1 MIIVLAVTARV
12 AEGQTYVIDSVCVGA
27 ERTYRL
33 DGEEGSYYEWDIYSM
48 PDSSVFADS
57 VPYTDFRDIGRPT
70 ANDTTWGSQ
79 IQQLWDVV
87 GEFNIEVTH
96 WSLHGCDTLEVGQ
109 IKVFPPPEAI
119 AGPND
124 VICEFADIQLTGDTA
139 WNHSS
144 LLWTTTGDGTFSDD
158 MALHPIYYLGPADSA
173 ASSVTLVLTSYGLA
187 ENETCIPAVDSVSF
201 EFSSPDI
208 VLAGADPLCYNE
220 NTGYVSANVVGGLA
234 PLIYS
239 WQGPDGFSAGN
250 VDSIPELGAGMYV
263 LTVTDAN
270 GCVDIDSIQLFD
282 PPQLLANIDNVSQVS
297 CYGYA
302 DGSIAA
308 SASGGTGTLTYNWT
322 SLLGATYTGDS
333 IYNLPADTYYL
344 TVTDENGC
352 TYLDTV
358 LLPEPE
364 LLLVD
369 VTADDTILCEGEV
382 VTLHGNP
389 EGGTGELTQRWT
401 GNGSVFLSSVNDSVI
416 TFEGAPVGRYVFTY
430 TITDEAL
437 CEASDSIVLN
447 VYPPSFSFDS
457 LEVCAGAAPFPWN
470 GLMVTSDADRDY
482 VDTLVGMN
490 QWGCDSILSL
500 AVKVLFPEVYDTTIY
515 ICENEAPFQPYGNI
529 TVLPDRDSIYLDTVR
544 YADSGCDSLLITIN
558 VFSNPITDTL
568 LYAELCA
575 GADPY
580 QWNNRWIQTD
590 YSEIYLD
597 TLVNQF
603 GCDSLLT
610 YDVTIIPPDTTY
622 VFDTLCQ
629 DTEPY
634 VWNTIT
640 IETVFDSTYQ
650 VTLQNQYLCDSVVEL
665 SVHVLPV
672 TDTLLD
678 LTYCAGPGFITL
690 NNRDIIFDESRIYLD
705 TLYGANQF
713 GCDSLLTY
721 DVTILPPDTTTID
734 TTICEGEPA
743 FVWGVNTT
751 HLVDAYTDS
760 IYTDILQNQ
769 FGCDSIVY
777 LDVEILRPVVI
788 TDTIEVCANEP
799 AFTWHSFT
807 IATDVD
813 SIYADTLYY
822 DAGCDSLRLE
832 LTLISNPV
840 TDTLLDSI
848 ICEGSPVFAWNSVN
862 IQTDFS
868 QVYYDTLVGANQFGC
883 DSFLVYD
890 VTIVPAIK
898 DTIPAVFCFGEPIA
912 NWYGQSISSE
922 TDSTYIHNVPGPGGC
937 DTLLYYDVS
946 ILPVTDS
953 TLYLTLCVGAPDV
966 PLNNRTITSDQ
977 SRIYF
982 DTIPNSY
989 GCDSLMIYDVTVIP
1003 PDTTLHYDTLC
1014 VGDPEYD
1021 WNGFTVST
1029 SVEDEYV
1036 ASVPTATGC
1045 DSVAILYTTL
1055 INGTTTYDTV
1065 YACEEY
1071 TWTDGTGT
1079 TYYTSGDY
1087 QHTLGGATTCADT
1100 SWLHLVI
1107 SPPVTINTLVTHVL
1121 CFGESNG
1128 AIELSVSGGLP
1139 PLTFLWS
1146 NGATTQNISNLSA
1159 GIYTVTVSSTVTD
1172 TLVCTTTLDVEV
1184 KEPDE
1189 ILITL
1194 DAVTD
1199 VLVAGESTGSIEVS
1213 VAGGTPGTGYAY
1225 EWTNDAGIVVGT
1237 DEDLFNQP
1245 AGDYTLTVTD
1255 ANGCV
1260 ETFTETITEPLP
1272 PDRFMASL
1280 DDEICYEYLQYY
1292 PVAYSIDEYLA
1303 LDTSLDVYSIYGL
1316 DSASFTADSSVV
1328 SGSGYCYEEVRTY
1341 TVMDG
1346 AGNTLSATHTIIV
1359 NDTEDPTI
1367 TCPPTTTVNN
1377 GIVPPPFDSLSF
1389 LGAGG
1394 SFADNCGIV
1403 RFDLVDE
1410 YSDNNSNPET
1420 ITRVYQVWDYCGN
1433 INTCEHQIQV
1443 FANVSIALEC
1453 QDLPDVYYEC
1463 RDFRPNYRDIDD
1475 FEAAGGRYFSSVP
1488 IDTFFY
1494 NDVVQGT
1501 FCPTITR
1508 TYTLRNIAGQEE
1520 TCTQVF
1526 QVLDNEAPVITMP
1539 VKEISCNDP
1548 IPYYSDWIEFRRGIP
1563 GISNTYY
1570 DNCTDLRD
1578 ARIYYQGQT
1587 ITGTCPTLYE
1597 RTYRFVD
1604 ECGNETIAVD
1614 RIYVNDTIPPQIDPD
1629 FPTEITAECDVPDPY
1644 INVNAYVTENCGP
1657 LVIASRDSLGGID
1670 EPGVVY
1676 RIYTFS
1682 DPCNSVDIIQK
1693 ITIELTNIPVFDG
1706 LSPLC
1711 QFTPSPDLP
1720 ETSINGITGHWEI
1733 DSIPTDVVGTFTYV
1747 FYPDSGQCAGPA
1759 DIVVEILPAIQLSET
1774 HLDPAYN
1781 PNPVGSIDL
1790 GIDGGSGVYTY
1801 NWTGP
1806 DGFTAT
1812 TADIANLYAGDYWVE
1827 VSDNIGCYDSL
1838 SVTLQYFDPEFSCPP
1853 DTLIECP
1860 DVTQYPA
1867 AGNITEFIA
1876 YGGHYYPTNIVADLR
1891 SFDVVDTTAYC
1902 LTIERTY
1909 IVEDIYGR
1917 VDSCTQTIDFYDLVP
1932 PVVIGPPGDT
1942 AECLSTII
1950 PPSINSFADFM
1961 NLAGTDAYDPNCSID
1976 PSTFSFSST
1985 VNVLQP
1991 GLSEVIY
1998 YFSIEDFC
2006 GNIGRDS
2013 TYYMI
2018 TDDQAPEVFC
2028 ADITV
2033 YLDENGEYHLT
2044 IQDSTTMVDSVYDN
2058 CTAPEDMR
2066 VEIEIDLITCEDV
2079 ETGAQATVR
2088 VFDQSG
2094 LSAECIANITV
2105 VDNLPPTA
2113 LCQDITIYLDETGV
2127 AYITPQDIDNGSF
2140 DNCKLEAIQI
2150 SRDRFD
2156 CLDVGENLVELY
2168 AIDAYDL
2175 RDTCEAI
2182 VTVIDPVD
2190 PFIECRPIQ
2199 TVQLDEYGKYE
2210 LAWDMVTDSVWDEC
2224 GIDTVLLDD
2233 YELDCDNIGITT
2245 ITATAYDV
2253 NGNSSSCTAE
2263 FEVFGNIPPNVV
2275 NDSAVTSVNIA
2286 VEIPVTNNDYDLK
2299 TNINLES
2306 LGILVGPSN
2315 GSVVVDKTT
2324 GIVTYTPNLDY
2335 EGPDIF
2341 QYTICDDGIPCEPE
2355 CGSAIVYIT
2364 VRPANEPP
2372 LAVDDYFEV
2381 PCGDLFGN
2389 VLLDNGNGRDSDP
2402 DGDEIF
2408 VNPTPVTPPD
2418 SGALTLFDNGNFEYI
2433 PFDGFFG
2440 TDSFQYVIC
2449 DNGVPSLC
2457 DTAWVFITRVPDN
2470 DCDGIADAD
2479 DIDDDNDGIIDVV
2492 EGDRA
2497 IDSDHDGIPDS
2508 YDIDSDN
2515 DGIPDNIEGQAE
2527 HNYIPPTGRDTDGD
2541 GWDDAY
2547 DPDNGGYPYVPV
2559 DTDGDTMPDYLD
2571 IDSDND
2577 GVWDIIEGHD
2587 ADHNGIADVMRWYS
2601 DEDRDGLDDAYDTY
2615 SGWADYGNETGSN
2628 APLQD
2633 FDDDGTRDWRDIND
2647 EDDDYLTVNED
2658 LNGNGDYSDDDLD
2671 LDGYPE
2677 YLDTELNCELFIP
2690 EGFSPNDDGVHDFF
2704 QILCIQKYPNAKLMI
2719 FNRNGV
2725 KLWEKEH
2732 YGNLDVWGTYNDAWW
2747 WGTSENRLTIGHAGG
2762 LPAGNYIYVLI
2773 LNDGLGTVKNGTVM
2787 LAY

>member
-57 VPYTDFRDIGRPT
+57 VPYTDFTDIGRPT

-124 VICEFADIQLTGDTA
+124 VICEFADIQLRGDTA

-250 VDSIPELGAGMYV
+250 TDSIPGLGAGMYV

-282 PPQLLANIDNVSQVS
+282 PPQLLASIDNVSQIS
-297 CYGYA
+297 CYAYA

-352 TYLDTV
+352 TYIDTV

-470 GLMVTSDADRDY
+470 GLMVTSDADRVY

-490 QWGCDSILSL
+490 QWGCDSIPSL

-634 VWNTIT
+634 VWNSIT

-848 ICEGSPVFAWNSVN
+848 ICEGSPVFAWNNVN

-912 NWYGQSISSE
+912 NWYGQTISSE
-922 TDSTYIHNVPGPGGC
+922 FDSVYIHNIPDPSGC
-937 DTLLYYDVS
+937 DTLLYYDVT
-946 ILPVTDS
+946 INPVTN
-953 TLYLTLCVGAPDV
+953 TMLYYTFCAGPGDTTI
-966 PLNNRTITSDQ
+966 NNQTITFDQ
-977 SRIYF
+977 SRIYH
-982 DTIPNSY
+982 DTLFAANQFN
-989 GCDSLMIYDVTVIP
+989 CDSTLIYDVTIFA
-1003 PDTTLHYDTLC
+1003 PDTVPVYETYCLGET
-1014 VGDPEYD
+1014 VPD
-1021 WNGFTVST
+1021 WNGLPIQTLTDSIYQAT
-1029 SVEDEYV
+1029 ITNDE
-1036 ASVPTATGC
+1036 GC
-1045 DSVAILYTTL
+1045 DSVVILYTTIL
-1055 INGTTTYDTV
+1055 EGGATYDTV
-1065 YACEEY
+1065 YACTEY
-1071 TWTDGTGT
+1071 YWEVSGETYTETGNDYRILGSAT
-1079 TYYTSGDY
+1079 ACPDTAWLHVVISNPEILVDSVNVLCYGDS
-1087 QHTLGGATTCADT
+1087 TGSIDIEVLGGVEPY
-1100 SWLHLVI
+1100 SY
-1107 SPPVTINTLVTHVL
+1107 
-1121 CFGESNG
+1121 
-1128 AIELSVSGGLP
+1128 
-1139 PLTFLWS
+1139 LWS
-1146 NGATTQNISNLSA
+1146 NGETTQDMSGLPA
-1159 GIYTVTVSSTVTD
+1159 GTYTVTVTDALSD
-1172 TLVCTTTLDVEV
+1172 TLGCPATLTVIIT
-1184 KEPDE
+1184 EPTE
-1189 ILITL
+1189 III
-1194 DAVTD
+1194 TD
-1199 VLVAGESTGSIEVS
+1199 VLVTNVDVMGESTGSIQVS
-1213 VAGGTPGTGYAY
+1213 VGGGTPDYDFA
-1225 EWTNDAGIVVGT
+1225 WINDAGDTVAVT
-1237 DEDLFNQP
+1237 EDLANQP
-1245 AGDYTLTVTD
+1245 AGEYILIVIDEND
-1255 ANGCV
+1255 CQAAI
-1260 ETFTETITEPLP
+1260 TETITEPEP
-1272 PDRFMASL
+1272 L
-1280 DDEICYEYLQYY
+1280 DKLMTDVVTTICYEYINRY
-1292 PVAYSIDEYLA
+1292 PQLDSLEQYLA
-1303 LDTSLDVYSIYGL
+1303 LDPDVQVFSNSGL
-1316 DSASFTADSSVV
+1316 DSSSFTLDSVV
-1328 SGSGYCYEEVRTY
+1328 IGGTEYCYEELRTY
-1341 TVMDG
+1341 SILDG
-1346 AGNTLSATHTIIV
+1346 EGDTLSATHRIIV
-1359 NDTEDPTI
+1359 DDQEDPKI
-1367 TCPPTTTVNN
+1367 TCPPDYAVAT
-1377 GIVPPPFDSLSF
+1377 GIIPAAYDSMGF
-1389 LGAGG
+1389 WDAGG
-1394 SFADNCGIV
+1394 IMEDNCDV
-1403 RFDLVDE
+1403 VSFEMVNEQVDTLSDHLLVTRE
-1410 YSDNNSNPET
+1410 YEVTDHCENSNSC
-1420 ITRVYQVWDYCGN
+1420 I
-1433 INTCEHQIQV
+1433 HQIEV
-1443 FANVSIALEC
+1443 YFDA
-1453 QDLPDVYYEC
+1453 DLAIDCRNLPTEYRVCRLGDV
-1463 RDFRPNYRDIDD
+1463 PVYRTWQE
-1475 FEAAGGRYFSSVP
+1475 FNEATNGGIYHTVD
-1488 IDTFFY
+1488 IDTFYYTESVNGSYCPTVTRIYHIRDIVGNTDQCIHRF
-1494 NDVVQGT
+1494 DVVDD
-1501 FCPTITR
+1501 
-1508 TYTLRNIAGQEE
+1508 EK
-1520 TCTQVF
+1520 
-1526 QVLDNEAPVITMP
+1526 PVITMP
-1539 VKEISCNDP
+1539 VKEISCNER
-1548 IPYYSDWIEFRRGIP
+1548 IPLYADMLDFRLG
-1563 GISNTYY
+1563 GNTFY
-1570 DNCTDLRD
+1570 DNCTNWRE
-1578 ARIYYQGQT
+1578 AKIYRGNIT
-1587 ITGTCPTLYE
+1587 VTGTCPTLYE
-1597 RTYRFVD
+1597 IPYTFID

-1657 LVIASRDSLGGID
+1657 LEIDFRDSIGGVD

-1693 ITIELTNIPVFDG
+1693 ITIELTDTASFDG

-1711 QFTPSPDLP
+1711 QFTPSPELP

-1932 PVVIGPPGDT
+1932 PVIIGPPGDT

-2601 DEDRDGLDDAYDTY
+2601 DEDQDGLDDAYDTY